1 MSPHE
6 QMLIER
12 GLANETPAERE
23 ARLVYERAV
32 IAQARAE
39 IDAGLGIDQETLYAF
54 LHELDRNPDAPLPRP
69 SAKVG

>member
-1 MSPHE
+1 
-6 QMLIER
+6 MLIER

-39 IDAGLGIDQETLYAF
+39 IDAGLGIPWEDVERYFDALDKDTTTLFPFPTLA
-54 LHELDRNPDAPLPRP
+54 PDLVPR
-69 SAKVG
+69 